1 MDMIPIRTLQALL
14 PFNRPSVLTIIVAH
28 DQNRLIGGGNALLW
42 HLPEDLKR
50 FKALTTG
57 HPILMGRKTFESIG
71 RPLPNRSNIV
81 ITRNPQWKYEGV
93 LTAESLE
100 EAIGMAS
107 MQDSEIFLSGG
118 GELYRQGLPYA
129 DILEITEVEGQ
140 YEGDTWFPE
149 YEEGFKEISREVHP
163 PTIEQAIGYAFVR
176 WVKNK

>member
-1 MDMIPIRTLQALL
+1 M
-14 PFNRPSVLTIIVAH
+14 LTIIVAH

-81 ITRNPQWKYEGV
+81 ISRNPQWKHEGV
-93 LTAESLE
+93 LSAESLE

-107 MQDSEIFLSGG
+107 MQDSEIFLIGG
-118 GELYRQGLPYA
+118 GELYRQGLPHA

-149 YEEGFKEISREVHP
+149 YQENFTEVGRESHP
-163 PTIEQAIGYAFVR
+163 ATVEQPLAHDFVR
-176 WVKNK
+176 WVKKR